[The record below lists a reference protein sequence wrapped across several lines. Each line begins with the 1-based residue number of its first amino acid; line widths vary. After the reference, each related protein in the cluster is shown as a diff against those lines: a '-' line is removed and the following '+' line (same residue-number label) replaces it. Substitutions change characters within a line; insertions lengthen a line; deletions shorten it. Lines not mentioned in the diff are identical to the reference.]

1 MKPANHVEN
10 RRDRRLAVNQSGK
23 RQAVVIIRERDGKS
37 LPAVFRS
44 EGAALS
50 WIRSRIAKGTVVNA
64 DEGTAWNDLHSRFE
78 MRRVNHEQA
87 HQLLSASHPRMA
99 DLIARSRRYNIAP
112 AVSIRPFDA
121 LAESIAYQQL
131 SGKAA
136 ATIFGRVR
144 GLYPKTKW
152 LDPAKILATPD
163 DALRSAG
170 LSRAKTAAIKDLA
183 AKTIDGTVPSG
194 RALLRMSDDEI
205 IARLT
210 QVRGIGRW
218 TVEML
223 LLFDLG
229 RPDVWPV
236 DDYGVRKGFA
246 KTFGRRK
253 LPTPKQLIKSGEKWR
268 PYRSV
273 AAWYFWRALEAPEK
287 LRT

>member
-1 MKPANHVEN
+1 MYNYARIMDQKKAHRHLANT
-10 RRDRRLAVNQSGK
+10 D
-23 RQAVVIIRERDGKS
+23 
-37 LPAVFRS
+37 
-44 EGAALS
+44 
-50 WIRSRIAKGTVVNA
+50 
-64 DEGTAWNDLHSRFE
+64 
-78 MRRVNHEQA
+78 
-87 HQLLSASHPRMA
+87 PRMA
-99 DLIARSRRYNIAP
+99 QLIARSRRYNIAP
-112 AVSIRPFDA
+112 AISIRPFDA

-144 GLYPKTKW
+144 ALYPKRKK
-152 LDPAKILATPD
+152 LDPEQLLATPD
-163 DALRSAG
+163 ETLRAAG
-170 LSRAKTAAIKDLA
+170 LSRAKTAAVKDLA
-183 AKTIDGTVPSG
+183 AKTIDGTVPSS

-246 KTFGRRK
+246 KTFARRK
-253 LPTPKQLIKSGEKWR
+253 LPTPKQLMKIGEKWR

-273 AAWYFWRALEAPEK
+273 AAWYFWRALDANG
-287 LRT
+287 

>member
-1 MKPANHVEN
+1 MNHDDVH
-10 RRDRRLAVNQSGK
+10 R
-23 RQAVVIIRERDGKS
+23 
-37 LPAVFRS
+37 
-44 EGAALS
+44 
-50 WIRSRIAKGTVVNA
+50 
-64 DEGTAWNDLHSRFE
+64 H
-78 MRRVNHEQA
+78 
-87 HQLLSASHPRMA
+87 LSATDARMA
-99 DLIARSRRYNIAP
+99 QLIARSRRYNIAP
-112 AVSIRPFDA
+112 AISIRPFDA

-144 GLYPKTKW
+144 ALYPKRKR
-152 LDPAKILATPD
+152 LDPEQLLATPD
-163 DALRSAG
+163 ETLRASG
-170 LSRAKTAAIKDLA
+170 LSRAKTAALKDLA
-183 AKTIDGTVPSG
+183 AKTIDGTVPSS

-253 LPTPKQLIKSGEKWR
+253 LPTPKQLMNIGEKWR
-268 PYRSV
+268 PHRSV
-273 AAWYFWRALEAPEK
+273 AAWYFWRALDQSA
-287 LRT
+287 

>member
-1 MKPANHVEN
+1 
-10 RRDRRLAVNQSGK
+10 
-23 RQAVVIIRERDGKS
+23 
-37 LPAVFRS
+37 
-44 EGAALS
+44 
-50 WIRSRIAKGTVVNA
+50 
-64 DEGTAWNDLHSRFE
+64 
-78 MRRVNHEQA
+78 
-87 HQLLSASHPRMA
+87 MA

-253 LPTPKQLIKSGEKWR
+253 LLTPKQLIKSGEKWR

>member
-1 MKPANHVEN
+1 MDHGKAHRHLANT
-10 RRDRRLAVNQSGK
+10 D
-23 RQAVVIIRERDGKS
+23 
-37 LPAVFRS
+37 
-44 EGAALS
+44 
-50 WIRSRIAKGTVVNA
+50 
-64 DEGTAWNDLHSRFE
+64 
-78 MRRVNHEQA
+78 
-87 HQLLSASHPRMA
+87 PRMA
-99 DLIARSRRYNIAP
+99 QLIARSRRYNIAP

-144 GLYPKTKW
+144 ALYPKRKK
-152 LDPAKILATPD
+152 LDPRQLLATSD
-163 DALRSAG
+163 ERLRAAG
-170 LSRAKTAAIKDLA
+170 LSRAKTAALKDLA
-183 AKTIDGTVPSG
+183 AKTIDGTVPSS

-229 RPDVWPV
+229 RSDVWPV

-246 KTFGRRK
+246 KTFARRK
-253 LPTPKQLIKSGEKWR
+253 LPTPKQLMKIGEKWR

-273 AAWYFWRALEAPEK
+273 AAWYFWRALDANG
-287 LRT
+287 